1 MSVLHP
7 PEKIEKLNLNVCKEC
22 LAKQNIPVVGDK
34 YIIATCDNCKQPNKE
49 TVIIPKDFL
58 E

>member
-1 MSVLHP
+1 MSRLHP
-7 PEKIEKLNLNVCKEC
+7 PEKIEKTNLNVCKEC
-22 LAKQNIPVVGDK
+22 LAEKNIPIIGNK
-34 YIIATCDNCKQPNKE
+34 YIIAKCDNCGKSNKE